1 MTPTKQPSHPI
12 KMQLGS
18 FQDCNAV
25 IKLDY
30 VEASFRIAKVDWWN
44 VGILG
49 LRTEPSSGY

>member
-30 VEASFRIAKVDWWN
+30 VEASFRIAKVDRWN